1 MLEALQAQNE
11 QLRRRLEA
19 LLQQAR
25 SNEEKLRRFERLEH
39 ALIGA
44 ASLLELL
51 RVVLLDYRESFDL
64 DAVGLCLL
72 DPGGDLQRCLDE
84 AGVDGQAALPGLQLL
99 STASEQPLMLQLGS
113 RPMLG
118 QFQPWRHATLFGS
131 QRVAGLASCALLP
144 LVRQGQLIGSLQFAS
159 RDAARYEADAGTEFL
174 ERLAAV
180 VAICLDNVL
189 NQERLRQAGI
199 TDALTG
205 LHNRRYFEQR
215 CPIEVGEAQRHGH
228 GLACLFLDVDH
239 FKRIND
245 SHGHPVGDEVLRQ
258 VGQRIRQQLRAGDTI
273 ARYGG
278 EEFVVL
284 LPRCPDEHALDTAE
298 RIRRALCETCVEL
311 PDGFR
316 LPVTLSAGLALLSH
330 LLPSSQLPVLAQGLV
345 AAADAAL
352 YAAKAQGRNR
362 IVMAGQGA
370 RQGLSPG
377 G

>member
-25 SNEEKLRRFERLEH
+25 SNEDKLRRFERLEH

-84 AGVDGQAALPGLQLL
+84 AGVDCQASLPGLQLL

-113 RPMLG
+113 RPLLG
-118 QFQPWRHATLFGS
+118 QFQPWRHAALFGS

-159 RDAARYEADAGTEFL
+159 RDAARYEAEAGTEFL
-174 ERLAAV
+174 ERLAAI

-370 RQGLSPG
+370 RQILSPG

>member
-1 MLEALQAQNE
+1 MLEALQAQND

-44 ASLLELL
+44 ASLPDLL
-51 RVVLLDYRESFDL
+51 RVILRNYRESFEL

-72 DPGGDLQRCLDE
+72 DAGGDLQRCLDE
-84 AGVDGQAALPGLQLL
+84 AGIDRAVELPGLQLRA
-99 STASEQPLMLQLGS
+99 TASEQPILLQLGQ
-113 RPMLG
+113 RPALG
-118 QFQPWRHATLFGS
+118 QFQPWRHAVLFCPEQGS
-131 QRVAGLASCALLP
+131 GLASCALLP
-144 LVRQGQLIGSLQFAS
+144 LVRQGQLIGSLQFGS
-159 RDAARYEADAGTEFL
+159 RDATRYEADAGTEFL
-174 ERLAAV
+174 ERLAAI

-284 LPRCPDEHALDTAE
+284 LPRCPDEHALETAE

-311 PDGFR
+311 PGGIQ
-316 LPVTLSAGLALLSH
+316 LPVTLSAGLSLLSH
-330 LLPSSQLPVLAQGLV
+330 LLPSSQLPALAASLV

-352 YAAKAQGRNR
+352 YGAKAQGRNR
-362 IVMAGQGA
+362 IVMAGQGVWPLA
-370 RQGLSPG
+370 TPAG
-377 G
+377 

>member
-1 MLEALQAQNE
+1 MTEALQAQND

-44 ASLLELL
+44 GSLLDLL
-51 RVVLLDYRESFDL
+51 RVILQDYRDSFEL

-72 DPGGDLQRCLDE
+72 DAGGDLRRCLDE
-84 AGVDGQAALPGLQLL
+84 AGVDGASSLPGLQLL
-99 STASEQPLMLQLGS
+99 GTASEQPLLLQLGL
-113 RPMLG
+113 RPVLG
-118 QFQPWRHATLFGS
+118 QFQPWRHAALFGPE
-131 QRVAGLASCALLP
+131 RAVGLGSCALLP

-159 RDAARYEADAGTEFL
+159 RDAQRYEADAGTEFL

-258 VGQRIRQQLRAGDTI
+258 VGQRIRQQLRAGDTM

-284 LPRCPDEHALDTAE
+284 LPRCPDEHALETAE

-311 PDGFR
+311 PDGMR
-316 LPVTLSAGLALLSH
+316 LPVTLSAGLSLLSQ
-330 LLPSSQLPVLAQGLV
+330 LLSSSQLPVLASGLV

-370 RQGLSPG
+370 RRVFSPG

>member
-1 MLEALQAQNE
+1 MLEALKAQND
-11 QLRRRLEA
+11 QLRHRLET

-44 ASLLELL
+44 GSLLELL
-51 RVVLLDYRESFDL
+51 QVVLRDYRESFEL

-72 DPGGDLQRCLDE
+72 DPGGDLKRCLDE
-84 AGVDGQAALPGLQLL
+84 AGVEAEALPPGLQLL
-99 STASEQPLMLQLGS
+99 GTASEQPLLLQLGR
-113 RPMLG
+113 RPLLG
-118 QFQPWRHATLFGS
+118 QFQAWRHAALFAPE
-131 QRVAGLASCALLP
+131 RAVGLASCALLP

-159 RDAARYEADAGTEFL
+159 RDARRYEADAGTEFL

-215 CPIEVGEAQRHGH
+215 CPIEVGEAQRHAH

-284 LPRCPDEHALDTAE
+284 LPRCPDEHALETAE

-311 PDGFR
+311 PSGSR
-316 LPVTLSAGLALLSH
+316 LPVTVSAGLALLSH
-330 LLPSSQLPVLAQGLV
+330 LLPSSQLPVLAASLV

-352 YAAKAQGRNR
+352 YCAKAQGRNR
-362 IVMAGQGA
+362 IVMAG
-370 RQGLSPG
+370 R
-377 G
+377 

>member
-1 MLEALQAQNE
+1 MLEALKAQND
-11 QLRRRLEA
+11 QLRRRLEE
-19 LLQQAR
+19 LLRQAR

-44 ASLLELL
+44 GSLMDLL
-51 RVVLLDYRESFDL
+51 RVVLQDYRESFEL

-72 DPGGDLQRCLDE
+72 DTGGDLQRCLDE
-84 AGVDGQAALPGLQLL
+84 RGVDRAASLPELQLL
-99 STASEQPLMLQLGS
+99 STASEQPLLLQLGQ
-113 RPMLG
+113 RPLLG
-118 QFQPWRHATLFGS
+118 QFQPWRHATLFGPD
-131 QRVAGLASCALLP
+131 RTAGLASCALLP

-159 RDAARYEADAGTEFL
+159 RDARRYEADAGTEFL
-174 ERLAAV
+174 ERLAAI

-205 LHNRRYFEQR
+205 LHNRRFFEQR

-245 SHGHPVGDEVLRQ
+245 GHGHPVGDEVLRQ

-284 LPRCPDEHALDTAE
+284 LPRCPDEHALETAE

-311 PDGFR
+311 PDGAR
-316 LPVTLSAGLALLSH
+316 LAVTASAGLALLSH
-330 LLPSSQLPVLAQGLV
+330 LLPSSQLPVLASSLV

-352 YAAKAQGRNR
+352 YSAKAQGRNR
-362 IVMAGQGA
+362 IVMAG
-370 RQGLSPG
+370 R
-377 G
+377 